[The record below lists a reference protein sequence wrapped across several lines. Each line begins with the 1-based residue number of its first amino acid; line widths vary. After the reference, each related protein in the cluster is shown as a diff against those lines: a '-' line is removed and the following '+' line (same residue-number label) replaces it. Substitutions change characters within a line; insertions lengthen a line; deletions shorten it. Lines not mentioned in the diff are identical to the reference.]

1 MNLGK
6 HLLLEVYDGTF
17 QQLNDH
23 IFLKDI
29 FFTGIQKSKSTLLN
43 CFIHK
48 FDPQGCTILF
58 ALAESHVSCHTWPEK
73 GCLTADFY
81 TCGDKDP
88 EIIAKYVLQ
97 SLKSKKHRIRLINR

>member
-29 FFTGIQKSKSTLLN
+29 LFDGIQKSKSTIIN
-43 CFIHK
+43 CFIKK

-73 GCLTADFY
+73 GCMSADFY
-81 TCGDKDP
+81 TCGGKNP
-88 EIIAKYVLQ
+88 KIAAKYIIDNLY
-97 SLKSKKHRIRLINR
+97 SEDYRIRVVKR

>member
-17 QQLNDH
+17 QHLNDH

-29 FFTGIQKSKSTLLN
+29 LFDGIQKSKSTIIN
-43 CFIHK
+43 CFIKK

-73 GCLTADFY
+73 GCMSADFY
-81 TCGDKDP
+81 TCGGKNP
-88 EIIAKYVLQ
+88 KIAAKYIIDNLYSIDYQ
-97 SLKSKKHRIRLINR
+97 IREIKR